1 MFHTFSFLSCHFS
14 SSSFF
19 FFFLTFL
26 FASCFFCFFCSRER
40 ERERKK
46 SCQSQRIS
54 FSEKRKKIGKIVPQ
68 THNILFKPTETLAKN
83 TKNTKTPNARKKMLR
98 PPVESRFQY
107 SNMRGVPGWQLTRCI
122 VPTLLRGAESIRMIY
137 RARAGTFF
145 CIFCAIA
152 ISLNNLKEAVL
163 LLFTT
168 FRKNLRFGEAER
180 AHIQ

>member
-40 ERERKK
+40 ERERERKK

-54 FSEKRKKIGKIVPQ
+54 FSERRKKIGKIVPQ

-83 TKNTKTPNARKKMLR
+83 TKKIQKN
-98 PPVESRFQY
+98 
-107 SNMRGVPGWQLTRCI
+107 VP
-122 VPTLLRGAESIRMIY
+122 A
-137 RARAGTFF
+137 RARYIIRILSAPRNNVGT
-145 CIFCAIA
+145 
-152 ISLNNLKEAVL
+152 
-163 LLFTT
+163 
-168 FRKNLRFGEAER
+168 
-180 AHIQ
+180 IQRVSCHPGTPRMLEY